1 MIVLPSRDD
10 LSAMPNQGLKVVTVD
25 GVASTLDRQA
35 PPPLA
40 VNGLTVAY
48 ADKPVVFSV
57 DASFPAAAMSA
68 VIGPNG
74 AGKSTLLK
82 AAIGVVR
89 PLSGQV
95 SFFGLPLDAVRGR
108 VAYMPQRAAVD
119 WEFPAR
125 ALDVVAM
132 GLYRDLG
139 LFRRFAGA
147 HRARAMDAL
156 ARVGMAGF
164 AMRQIGQLSG
174 GQQQRVFL
182 ARALAQAADL
192 YILDEPFAGVDAV
205 TEGAIIEVL
214 RSLKAEGKAVIC
226 VHHDLATVAD
236 YFDHVLLLNVRKVA
250 EGPTRD
256 AFTHDSLAAA
266 YGGRLPPSFK

>member
-1 MIVLPSRDD
+1 MTPRQMPTAN
-10 LSAMPNQGLKVVTVD
+10 LSIAASDGLAT
-25 GVASTLDRQA
+25 AQARQA
-35 PPPLA
+35 AAPLEIG
-40 VNGLTVAY
+40 GLTVAY
-48 ADKPVVFSV
+48 GEKPVVFSV
-57 DASFPAAAMSA
+57 DARFPAAAMCA

-82 AAIGVVR
+82 AAIGVVK
-89 PLSGQV
+89 PLSGQAA
-95 SFFGLPLDAVRGR
+95 FFGLPLEAVRGR

-132 GLYRDLG
+132 GLHRDLG

-147 HRARAMDAL
+147 HKARALEAL
-156 ARVGMAGF
+156 ARVGMADF
-164 AMRQIGQLSG
+164 ASRQIGQLSG

-205 TEGAIIEVL
+205 TEAAIIEVL
-214 RSLKAEGKAVIC
+214 RALKAEGKAVIC
-226 VHHDLATVAD
+226 VHHDLSTAAA
-236 YFDHVLLLNVRKVA
+236 YFDHVLLLNIRKIA
-250 EGPTRD
+250 EGPAREVLT
-256 AFTHDSLAAA
+256 AENLAGA
-266 YGGRLPPSFK
+266 YGGRIPAAAR